1 MKRFSEKIQQI
12 CPVIKA
18 IIIDDEPKAVKMLQA
33 ILEDTCE
40 GDVEVVATCQDL
52 PEGVKAIKKYGPGLV
67 FLDID
72 MPGYSGLQILDFF
85 NEDEI
90 DFDIVFTTAYN
101 EYALQAFRLSAIDY
115 ILKPIQPELIR
126 EAVDRVIR
134 KHSKSENIEKFST
147 LRQNLELG
155 GNKKIAV
162 AIGQTIKFVQIED
175 IVMIKADGAYS
186 EIVLKDDS
194 KLLISKNLKHF
205 EDLLS
210 FSTAFIRVH
219 KSYLINSHYVNEYVK
234 SEGGYLILN
243 NKYEVSITH
252 DKVERLLQ
260 FLGPN

>member
-1 MKRFSEKIQQI
+1 M
-12 CPVIKA
+12 VINT
-18 IIIDDEPKAVKMLQA
+18 IIIDDEPRAVKMLQA
-33 ILEDTCE
+33 ILEDTCAE
-40 GDVEVVATCQDL
+40 DVFVSATCNDL
-52 PEGVKAIKKYGPGLV
+52 PEGVKAIKKFKPGLV

-126 EAVDRVIR
+126 ESVNRVLT
-134 KHSKSENIEKFST
+134 KHNKIENIQKFST
-147 LRQNLELG
+147 LKQNLESG
-155 GNKKIAV
+155 GHKKIAV
-162 AIGQTIKFVQIED
+162 AIGQSIKFLDIKD

-186 EIVLKDDS
+186 EIVLKDDN

-210 FSTAFIRVH
+210 FANNFIRVH
-219 KSYLINSHYVNEYVK
+219 KSYLINSQFVNEYVK

-243 NKYEVSITH
+243 GKYQVNIAH
-252 DKVERLLQ
+252 DKVDKLLQ
-260 FLGPN
+260 LLDGH

>member
-1 MKRFSEKIQQI
+1 M
-12 CPVIKA
+12 IKA

-33 ILEDTCE
+33 IIEDTCE

-52 PEGVKAIKKYGPGLV
+52 PEGIKAIKKYHPSLV

-126 EAVDRVIR
+126 ESVNRIIN
-134 KHSKSENIEKFST
+134 KHNKAENIQKFST
-147 LRQNLELG
+147 LKQNLDIEG
-155 GNKKIAV
+155 TKRIAV
-162 AIGQTIKFVQIED
+162 AIGQSIKFLNLND

-186 EIVLKDDS
+186 EIVLQDDS

-210 FSTAFIRVH
+210 FAESFIRVH
-219 KSYLINSHYVNEYVK
+219 KSFLINSKYVNEYVK

-252 DKVERLLQ
+252 DKVDKLLQ

>member
-1 MKRFSEKIQQI
+1 M
-12 CPVIKA
+12 IKA
-18 IIIDDEPKAVKMLQA
+18 IIIDDEPKAVQMLQA
-33 ILEDTCE
+33 IIEDTCE

-52 PEGVKAIKKYGPGLV
+52 PEGIKAIKKYHPSLV

-126 EAVDRVIR
+126 ESVTRIIN
-134 KHSKSENIEKFST
+134 KHNKAENIQKFST
-147 LRQNLELG
+147 LKQNLDLEG
-155 GNKKIAV
+155 TKRIAV
-162 AIGQTIKFVQIED
+162 AIGQSIKFLSLND

-186 EIVLKDDS
+186 EIVLQDDS

-210 FSTAFIRVH
+210 FAESFIRVH
-219 KSYLINSHYVNEYVK
+219 KSFLINSKYVNEYVK

-252 DKVERLLQ
+252 DKVDKLLQ